1 MLFACSDRFSST
13 YGWVYECRPEEAEE
27 GGADVRVPRRAR
39 HVADAEG
46 DGRAGPAGGE
56 GGRRGR
62 GRRGRRRRQEE
73 EERVAAVH
81 LLLLRVLSDAYR

>member
-1 MLFACSDRFSST
+1 
-13 YGWVYECRPEEAEE
+13 
-27 GGADVRVPRRAR
+27 
-39 HVADAEG
+39 VADAEG

-56 GGRRGR
+56 GGRSDR

-81 LLLLRVLSDAYR
+81 LLLLRVLSDDASISLSNELRRPNFLLMILAPERWKVARFMNS